1 MKHYKF
7 YYYLFYIILSFIG
20 GFYEVY
26 SFFNH
31 SFFAFMQ
38 TGNLISI
45 IIDIVKLDF
54 FDSILNLISLITF
67 LISFTII
74 EIIKKKIIKNDSKMF
89 KYGLISLI
97 ILNILIIITPK
108 EINSNLLPFKLFE
121 IIFLTTYGSIL
132 LSSFKLFNNV
142 IFVPTM
148 MTNNTR
154 RMIENA
160 VDYSISKNKNN
171 LNAFLSYASIIIS
184 FIVGAFASMILHL
197 YCPFDLFLIKDCY
210 LIDNT
215 NIYSLIPL
223 FLIIID
229 YIIYKNIFIK
239 YNFNTNQSN

>member
-1 MKHYKF
+1 MAKNKL

-38 TGNLISI
+38 TGNLINI

-54 FDSILNLISLITF
+54 FKSILNLISIITF
-67 LISFTII
+67 LISFSII

-89 KYGLISLI
+89 EYGLISLI

-108 EINSNLLPFKLFE
+108 EINNDLLPFKLFE

-142 IFVPTM
+142 VFVPTM

-160 VDYSISKNKNN
+160 VDYSLSKDKNN
-171 LNAFLSYASIIIS
+171 LNAFLSYSSIIIS
-184 FIVGAFASMILHL
+184 FIVGAFTSMILHV
-197 YCPFDLFLIKDCY
+197 YASFDLFLIKDIY
-210 LIDNT
+210 SIDNT

-223 FLIIID
+223 TLIIVD
-229 YIIYKNIFIK
+229 FIIYKKVFTKSNILK
-239 YNFNTNQSN
+239 TN